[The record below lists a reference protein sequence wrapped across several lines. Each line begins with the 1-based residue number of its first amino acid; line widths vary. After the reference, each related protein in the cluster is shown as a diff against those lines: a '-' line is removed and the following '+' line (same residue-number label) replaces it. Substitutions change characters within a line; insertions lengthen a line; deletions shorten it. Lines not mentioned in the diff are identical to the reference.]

1 MAVIRSPQG
10 ELVFFG
16 APSRRQRL
24 ARRRRLT
31 ILALAGLAFAG
42 WAFGELSG
50 GRNPSVTGVEAVRAF
65 PFE

>member
-1 MAVIRSPQG
+1 MAVIRSHNG

-24 ARRRRLT
+24 ARRRRIT
-31 ILALAGLAFAG
+31 ILALVGLALAG
-42 WAFGELSG
+42 WAVGALSG
-50 GRNPSVTGVEAVRAF
+50 PHDPPITGAEAVRAF